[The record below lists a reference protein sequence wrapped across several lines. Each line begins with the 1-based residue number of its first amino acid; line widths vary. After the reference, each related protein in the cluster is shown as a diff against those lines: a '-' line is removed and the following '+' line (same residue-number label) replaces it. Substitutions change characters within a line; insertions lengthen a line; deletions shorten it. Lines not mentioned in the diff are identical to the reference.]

1 MNTNKFVLFIMAVI
15 AIMSLSCGGEKQS
28 CETIRSADF
37 LISQIDSLNLQK
49 TSEIRVFVGDSLWE
63 YINGGAELYHAYGF
77 SEVSTAYY
85 QQDETEIVVDI
96 YQFETTLG
104 AFGLFSMLRPDN
116 ATNPGYGIDG
126 FASETNIVFVKGMYI
141 VMLTGFELSEKV
153 TTAIGQAAPVFEQLL
168 PGITTRP
175 VMFER
180 FPKENVV
187 ASSDKVF
194 ADSFMGQTFLRDVFV
209 QKYALGEDT
218 LMLFA
223 TYDSSGAKFVD
234 WKEQTAQKQQEQ
246 EDLPYD
252 NGMAILITD
261 NYYGNIVAG
270 LKNGMLTGIVGYR
283 ESHKQFLTDWLISL
297 TAGAP
302 GAH

>member
-1 MNTNKFVLFIMAVI
+1 MNTSKSILLVTAVVTI
-15 AIMSLSCGGEKQS
+15 LLLSCGGEKQPAEIS
-28 CETIRSADF
+28 RSADF
-37 LISQIDSLNLQK
+37 LISQVDSLNLQR

-85 QQDETEIVVDI
+85 EQAGTEIVVDV
-96 YQFETTLG
+96 YQFETDLG

-126 FASETNIVFVKGMYI
+126 FASETNIVFVKGVY
-141 VMLTGFELSEKV
+141 VAMLTGFELSENV
-153 TTAIGQAAPVFEQLL
+153 TTAITRAAPIFEQLL
-168 PGITTRP
+168 PGTTNRP
-175 VMFER
+175 AMFER
-180 FPKENVV
+180 FPGENVV
-187 ASSDKVF
+187 MPSDKVY
-194 ADSFMGQTFLRDVFV
+194 ADSFMGQASLRDVFV

-223 TYDSSGAKFVD
+223 TFDSSGAKFID
-234 WKEQTAQKQQEQ
+234 WKEQTAQKLQVA

-252 NGMAILITD
+252 EGMVIKIAD

-270 LKNGMLTGIVGYR
+270 LKDGTLTGIVGYR
-283 ESHKQFLTDWLISL
+283 DSQREFLTAWLISL
-297 TAGAP
+297 AAAVP
-302 GAH
+302 DVN

>member
-1 MNTNKFVLFIMAVI
+1 MNTHKPILLLIAVI
-15 AIMSLSCGGEKQS
+15 AILSLSCGEEKQS
-28 CETIRSADF
+28 AETTRSADF
-37 LISQIDSLNLQK
+37 LISQIDSLDIQRS
-49 TSEIRVFVGDSLWE
+49 SEIRVFVGDSLWE
-63 YINGGAELYHAYGF
+63 YINGGAELYHTYGF

-85 QQDETEIVVDI
+85 QQVGAEIVVDI
-96 YQFETTLG
+96 YQFETDLG

-116 ATNPGYGIDG
+116 TTNPGYGIDG
-126 FASETNIVFVKGMYI
+126 FASETNIVFVKGKY
-141 VMLTGFELSEKV
+141 VVVLTGFELSEKV

-175 VMFER
+175 AMFER

-187 ASSDKVF
+187 ASSDKVY
-194 ADSFMGQTFLRDVFV
+194 ADSFMGQTLLRDVFV
-209 QKYALGEDT
+209 QKYALGNDT
-218 LMLFA
+218 LMLFV

-234 WKEQTAQKQQEQ
+234 WKERSAQKQQEA

-252 NGMAILITD
+252 DGMTILITD

-283 ESHKQFLTDWLISL
+283 DSQREFLADWLTSQA
-297 TAGAP
+297 AGT
-302 GAH
+302 H